1 MEGKTKKLLGANMD
15 IDLTSNGKVDWKQS
29 ICPWNEK
36 EGVNTHK
43 CAVKDISICDYFC
56 GIEHLDTVICCF
68 PNENL
73 NRQK

>member
-29 ICPWNEK
+29 MCLWNEK